1 MTGWRLASFSTMLFT
16 LRILLTEPTDV
27 PPNFNTFIS
36 GQYVYV
42 VIIMHPRYE
51 WGGAELG
58 YKVTES
64 LGQDKGY
71 DHVFLLREQLI
82 EVYIRIEGTVS

>member
-1 MTGWRLASFSTMLFT
+1 MW
-16 LRILLTEPTDV
+16 LLLC
-27 PPNFNTFIS
+27 I
-36 GQYVYV
+36 
-42 VIIMHPRYE
+42 PRYE
-51 WGGAELG
+51 WGSAELG

>member
-1 MTGWRLASFSTMLFT
+1 M
-16 LRILLTEPTDV
+16 
-27 PPNFNTFIS
+27 
-36 GQYVYV
+36 
-42 VIIMHPRYE
+42 VIIVHPRYE

-71 DHVFLLREQLI
+71 DHVFLHREQLI
-82 EVYIRIEGTVS
+82 EIYIRIEGTVS

>member
-1 MTGWRLASFSTMLFT
+1 M
-16 LRILLTEPTDV
+16 
-27 PPNFNTFIS
+27 
-36 GQYVYV
+36 
-42 VIIMHPRYE
+42 VIIVHPRYE
-51 WGGAELG
+51 WGSAELG

-71 DHVFLLREQLI
+71 DHVFLHREQLI